1 MKLLP
6 TEFSIS
12 WINKSESE
20 EYARFY
26 PSLSWVGKDING
38 KANQLLRWTTCR
50 EIFIANLGRD
60 IVGKHGKMCTDHTR
74 FALKSTYTKT
84 SFIFKH
90 KGIFRSSDK
99 AMKTA
104 MKMLNVIEKKAGWDL
119 TVITKVEKNTI
130 KNANND
136 EVIISKYLIRGP
148 KEWMSA
154 PPLLSLYTLVIRS
167 GWFREFS
174 KIEQVEDI
182 APMCKKIIEAP
193 CSIDK
198 IRQHLDLI
206 EESYEYWL
214 LLVLNE
220 KALFGKRNPVI
231 VYGRS
236 NDHAGIAKLISLSH
250 DIDTTT
256 RKRWASL
263 IKEYKK

>member
-6 TEFSIS
+6 TEFSVS
-12 WINKSESE
+12 WLDKTDSE

-26 PSLSWVGKDING
+26 PSLSWVGEDVNG
-38 KANQLLRWTTCR
+38 KAKQLLRWTTCR
-50 EIFIANLGRD
+50 EIFISQLWRN
-60 IVGKHGKMCTDHTR
+60 IVDKQNKMCADHTR
-74 FALKSTYTKT
+74 LALKSAYTKT
-84 SFIFKH
+84 STIFKY
-90 KGIFRSSDK
+90 KGIFRDSVK

-104 MKMLNVIEKKAGWDL
+104 MQMLNVIEKKAGWDL
-119 TVITKVEKNTI
+119 TVITKVEKKTI
-130 KNANND
+130 NNANND
-136 EVIISKYLIRGP
+136 DVIINKYLIRGP

-154 PPLLSLYTLVIRS
+154 PPLVSLYTLIIRS

-182 APMCKKIIEAP
+182 APMCKKIIETT
-193 CSIDK
+193 CSVAK

-236 NDHAGIAKLISLSH
+236 NEYAGISKLIRLSQ
-250 DIDTTT
+250 DIDATT
-256 RKRWASL
+256 RKRWAGL
-263 IKEYKK
+263 VKEYKK